1 MKKIVASFFL
11 FLLLG
16 CATTEK
22 YDAMVKTWVGAPEE
36 RLLLKW
42 GPPMS
47 TTTINESRKVYHY
60 KRQKQIANT
69 SADPIMGGV
78 TTTVNTLYCDT
89 NFIIE
94 RGIIVDYSWN
104 GNNCVSY

>member
-22 YDAMVKTWVGAPEE
+22 YDAMVKTWLGMPEE
-36 RLLLKW
+36 RLLMKW
-42 GPPMS
+42 GPPTS
-47 TTTINESRKVYHY
+47 TSTINESRKVYHY
-60 KRQKQIANT
+60 KSESHMANT
-69 SADPIMGGV
+69 SSNPFMGV